1 MIQGA
6 VIFQRSAKAGAA
18 RRLPITRSWDCVVRC
33 SFFVIR
39 SLILE
44 PHASRLFFPLSLW
57 HTGPMEEKKPKVY
70 LIDGSSYIYRAFFAI
85 GHLSN
90 SRGFPTNAI
99 YGFTNMLLKVLRDR
113 GAEYAVLAFD
123 APGPTFRH
131 EVFGEYKANRPSMP
145 EDLRVQI
152 PPIKEIVS
160 ALRLPILEREGY
172 EADDL
177 IATLARK
184 LEREEIETVIV
195 SGDKDLMQLISSH
208 VTMYDSMKDKT
219 FQVLEVKERF
229 GVFPDKVVEVMGLM
243 GDASDNIPGVPG
255 IGPKTAAQLIE
266 EFGSIEEVLKGA
278 DKIKNAKLRATLLR
292 YAEQARLSRELAIL
306 DSEAPLDWGLEELK
320 IGVPDRKKLQEIF
333 KEMEFSKL
341 LKDFS
346 FPADRREDDYRLIT
360 DRVGFEGL
368 VRSLRK
374 AGAFALDLES
384 TSIDPMRAEIV
395 GLSFSFQSHRAFYI
409 PVGHDYKGAPD
420 QLSREEV
427 LGVLRP
433 LLEDPGVKKY
443 GQNIK
448 YDYILLANSGVRL
461 QGIGGDNMIA
471 SYLLNPSRHRHR
483 LEELAREY
491 LDRQVITYSEVAGS
505 GAKAIPFNRV
515 EVEKACRYS
524 CEDADLTL
532 LLANLLMPKVEDDGF
547 AELFHGVEIP
557 LIEVLAAMEMNGVK
571 LDLPLLE
578 VLSREFEKQMEKSS
592 AEVFE
597 LAGESFNI
605 NSPQQLGKVLFEKLK
620 LPGGKRTKTGYSTDV
635 EVLNE
640 LSKDFPL
647 PAKVLEYRSLSKLKS
662 TYVDALPQMVHPK
675 TGRVHTS
682 FNQTVTATGRLS
694 SSDPNLQNIPIRS
707 PEGRRIREAFIPEEG
722 CWILSADYSQIE
734 LRVLAHL
741 SQDPLLLATFRQD
754 QDVHA
759 ATAGEIFRVPPDQVN
774 PEMRRLAKV
783 INFGIIYGMSAFGL
797 AKELGI
803 QPAVAQAYIVNYFQ
817 KYHGVRDYIDRSLE
831 AARERGFVSTLLNRR
846 RYLPDIK
853 SPNRSV
859 RQFAERIAVNAPI
872 QGTAADLIKVAMIR
886 IHRRLLQEMS
896 KSKLILQIHDEL
908 VFEVSEPE
916 LETIKSLVKEEM
928 EGVMKLEIPLKV
940 EIGTGRN
947 WAEAH

>member
-1 MIQGA
+1 MG
-6 VIFQRSAKAGAA
+6 
-18 RRLPITRSWDCVVRC
+18 
-33 SFFVIR
+33 
-39 SLILE
+39 
-44 PHASRLFFPLSLW
+44 
-57 HTGPMEEKKPKVY
+57 EKKPKVY

-85 GHLSN
+85 SHLSN

-113 GAEYAVLAFD
+113 GAEYAALAFD

-152 PPIKEIVS
+152 PAIKEIVS
-160 ALRLPILEREGY
+160 ALRLPILEKEGY

-184 LEREEIETVIV
+184 LEREGVEAVIV

-219 FQVLEVKERF
+219 FQIPEVKERF

-266 EFGSIEEVLKGA
+266 EFGSIEEVLKSA

-306 DSEAPLDWGLEELK
+306 NSEAPLDWGLEKLK
-320 IGVPDRKKLQEIF
+320 IGGPDRKKLQEIF

-346 FPADRREDDYRLIT
+346 FPADRREDDYRLVT
-360 DRVGFEGL
+360 DREGFEEL
-368 VRSLRK
+368 VQSLRK
-374 AGAFALDLES
+374 AGVFALDLES

-395 GLSFSFQSHRAFYI
+395 GLSFSFQSHQAFYL
-409 PVGHDYKGAPD
+409 PVGHDYQEAPE
-420 QLSREEV
+420 QLSRQEV
-427 LGVLRP
+427 LGALRP

-448 YDYILLANSGVRL
+448 YDYILLANSGVQLR
-461 QGIGGDNMIA
+461 GIAGDSMVA
-471 SYLLNPSRHRHR
+471 SYLLNPSKHRHS

-491 LDRQVITYSEVAGS
+491 LDRQVITYSDVAGS

-532 LLANLLMPKVEDDGF
+532 LLANLLMPKIEADGF
-547 AELFHGVEIP
+547 AELFHRVEIP

-571 LDLPLLE
+571 LDLPLLA
-578 VLSREFEKQMEKSS
+578 VLSEEFEKQMAKTSE
-592 AEVFE
+592 EVFD

-605 NSPQQLGKVLFEKLK
+605 NSPQQLGKVLFERLK

-640 LSKDFPL
+640 LSKEFPL

-675 TGRVHTS
+675 TGRIHTS

-734 LRVLAHL
+734 LRILAHL
-741 SQDPLLLATFRQD
+741 SQDPLLLATFQQD

-759 ATAGEIFRVPPDQVN
+759 ATAGEIFHVTPDKVN

-803 QPAVAQAYIVNYFQ
+803 QPAVAQAYIANYFQ

-831 AARERGFVSTLLNRR
+831 AARERGFVNTLLNRR

-886 IHRRLLQEMS
+886 IHRRLLQERS
-896 KSKLILQIHDEL
+896 KSRLILQIHDEL
-908 VFEVSEPE
+908 VFEVPEPE
-916 LETIKSLVKEEM
+916 LEMIKSLVKEEM

>member
-1 MIQGA
+1 LLLLCH
-6 VIFQRSAKAGAA
+6 SK
-18 RRLPITRSWDCVVRC
+18 PDP
-33 SFFVIR
+33 R
-39 SLILE
+39 SLKPPTSNLI
-44 PHASRLFFPLSLW
+44 PAASYLSFPPGLW
-57 HTGPMEEKKPKVY
+57 HTHFMVEKKPKVY

-85 GHLSN
+85 SHLSN
-90 SRGFPTNAI
+90 SKGFPTNAI
-99 YGFTNMLLKVLRDR
+99 YGFTNMLRKVLRDG
-113 GAEYAVLAFD
+113 GAEYAALAFD

-152 PPIKEIVS
+152 PAIKEIVS
-160 ALRLPILEREGY
+160 ALRLPILEKEGY

-184 LEREEIETVIV
+184 LEGEGIETVII
-195 SGDKDLMQLISSH
+195 SGDKDLMQLVSSH

-219 FQVLEVKERF
+219 FRIPEVKERF
-229 GVFPDKVVEVMGLM
+229 GVSPDKVVEVMGLM

-255 IGPKTAAQLIE
+255 IGPKNAARLIE
-266 EFGSIEEVLKGA
+266 EFGSIEELLKNV
-278 DKIKNAKLRATLLR
+278 DKIKNAKLRAALLR
-292 YAEQARLSRELAIL
+292 YSEQARLSRELATL
-306 DSEAPLDWGLEELK
+306 NSEAPLDWGLEEMK
-320 IGVPDRKKLQEIF
+320 IGEADRKKLQEIF

-346 FPADRREDDYRLIT
+346 LPPDRREDDYRLIT
-360 DRVGFEGL
+360 DRIEFKEL
-368 VRSLRK
+368 VQSLRK
-374 AGAFALDLES
+374 AGTFALDLES
-384 TSIDPMRAEIV
+384 TSLDPMRAEIV
-395 GLSFSFQSHRAFYI
+395 GLSFSFQPHRAFYI
-409 PVGHDYKGAPD
+409 PVGHDYRGAPE

-427 LGVLRP
+427 LGALRP

-448 YDYILLANSGVRL
+448 YDYILLANSEVL
-461 QGIGGDNMIA
+461 LKGIGGDNMIA
-471 SYLLNPSRHRHR
+471 SYLLNPSKHRHS

-491 LDRQVITYSEVAGS
+491 LDHQVITYSDVAGS
-505 GAKAIPFNRV
+505 GAKAIPFNQV

-532 LLANLLMPKVEDDGF
+532 LLANLLMPKIEADGF

-557 LIEVLAAMEMNGVK
+557 LIEVLAAMEMNGVR
-571 LDLPLLE
+571 LDLPLLA
-578 VLSREFEKQMEKSS
+578 VLSEEFEKQMEKTSE
-592 AEVFE
+592 EVFD

-605 NSPQQLGKVLFEKLK
+605 NSPQQLGKVLFERLK

-662 TYVDALPQMVHPK
+662 TYVDALPQMVNPK
-675 TGRVHTS
+675 TGRIHTS

-694 SSDPNLQNIPIRS
+694 SSDPNLQNIPIRN
-707 PEGRRIREAFIPEEG
+707 PEGRRIREAFIPEKG
-722 CWILSADYSQIE
+722 RRILSADYSQIE
-734 LRVLAHL
+734 LRILAHL
-741 SQDPLLLATFRQD
+741 SQDPLLLATFKQD

-759 ATAGEIFRVPPDQVN
+759 ATAGEIFHVTPDKVN

-803 QPAVAQAYIVNYFQ
+803 QPAVAQAYIANYFQ

-831 AARERGFVSTLLNRR
+831 AARERGFVNTLLNRR

-853 SPNRSV
+853 NPNRSV
-859 RQFAERIAVNAPI
+859 RQFTERIAVNAPI

-886 IHRRLLQEMS
+886 IHSRLLQERS
-896 KSKLILQIHDEL
+896 NAKLILQIHDEL
-908 VFEVSEPE
+908 VFEVPEPE
-916 LETIKSLVKEEM
+916 LETIKNLVKEEM

-940 EIGTGRN
+940 EIGTGKN